1 MFFVPFLVPKN
12 AIDILNL
19 VSVHRKSRR
28 MLVFNEKCRIFLD
41 NKPLEVKKFRTPPS
55 GGLSDSV
62 TNRGFTIEN

>member
-1 MFFVPFLVPKN
+1 MFFVPSKAKPHKER
-12 AIDILNL
+12 ILNL